1 MIDIADQLTTTY
13 REVRPC
19 AADLPGS
26 HGAPTD
32 SGVGT
37 GTGVAELPVA
47 LVLRRFCPTD
57 PAGVWEA
64 LTRRRR
70 LARWFGP
77 VTGCA
82 TPGAGFTVPDR
93 ASGTVLDRD
102 PGHSLRLAW
111 HEAGTVG
118 TVVVRTAPDGDDRT
132 VVELTH
138 TVERP
143 EAPPGAKGSAPGAA
157 AAVLAAGPAWDLA
170 LLALRRHL
178 EGADDPDDP
187 RATGQKFAQHALSA
201 WVNATV
207 AAGLATADELTR
219 TVDDRMRH
227 LAPDLTG

>member
-13 REVRPC
+13 REVRTGPC
-19 AADLPGS
+19 AAVPPGPD
-26 HGAPTD
+26 GAPID
-32 SGVGT
+32 SGT
-37 GTGVAELPVA
+37 GTGAAELPVG
-47 LVLRRFCPTD
+47 LILRRFCPAD
-57 PAGVWEA
+57 PAAVWDA

-82 TPGAGFTVPDR
+82 TPGAGFTVPGR
-93 ASGTVLDRD
+93 ASGHVLDRD
-102 PGHSLRLAW
+102 PRRSLSLAW

-118 TVVVRTAPDGDDRT
+118 TVVVRMAPDDDRT

-143 EAPPGAKGSAPGAA
+143 EAPSGADGSASGAA
-157 AAVLAAGPAWDLA
+157 AAVLATGPAWDLA

-178 EGADDPDDP
+178 EGTAEPDDP

-207 AAGLATADELTR
+207 TAGLATADELTR
-219 TVDDRMRH
+219 TVGDRMRH